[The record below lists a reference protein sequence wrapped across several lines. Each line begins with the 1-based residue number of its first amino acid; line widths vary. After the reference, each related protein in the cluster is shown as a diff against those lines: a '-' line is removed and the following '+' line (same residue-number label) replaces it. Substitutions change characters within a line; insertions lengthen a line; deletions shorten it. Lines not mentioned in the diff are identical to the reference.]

1 MLSRIFND
9 EKTQSIIDVMPD
21 SMIVWKVV
29 TDCCYLNTHNDI
41 NNASRRGM
49 KKKHWHPAFTFM
61 GKNLTWFPFRSG
73 YNENNVW
80 GFHCFVKK
88 NEVQQYKNHF
98 NDTPHTGYWD
108 MVSAKIEKK
117 DIMKI
122 GLDRGSS
129 LTILTSRII
138 MPTYSNTDITRE
150 IAKDFKLIESCEQ
163 AVELM
168 SDNLCLVDEK

>member
-1 MLSRIFND
+1 MLSQIFDD
-9 EKTQSIIDVMPD
+9 EKTQSIINVMPD

-29 TDCCYLNTHNDI
+29 TDCRIFDSFGHNMTKK
-41 NNASRRGM
+41 GKM
-49 KKKHWHPAFTFM
+49 KKRWHPAFTFV
-61 GKNLTWFPFRSG
+61 KDNSTWFPFEGG

-88 NEVQQYKNHF
+88 NEVQQYKKHF
-98 NDTPHTGYWD
+98 SEIGQIGYWN

-122 GLDRGSS
+122 GLDKGKS

-138 MPTYSNTDITRE
+138 MPTYPNTDITKE
-150 IAKDFKLIESCEQ
+150 IAEDCNLIESHEQ
-163 AVELM
+163 AVKLM
-168 SDNLCLVDEK
+168 SNNLCLVDV